1 MKKVVLSIILLLSSL
16 VAIVSASLA
25 SDDPQQLLNETVP
38 DQYEVVKGDTLWD
51 ISALFL
57 RDS

>member
-38 DQYEVVKGDTLWD
+38 DQYEVVKGDILWD